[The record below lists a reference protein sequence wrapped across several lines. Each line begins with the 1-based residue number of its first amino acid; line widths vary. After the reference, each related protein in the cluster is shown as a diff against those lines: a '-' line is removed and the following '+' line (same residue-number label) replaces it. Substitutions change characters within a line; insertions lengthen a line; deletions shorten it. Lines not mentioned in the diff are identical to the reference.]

1 MSATCERILG
11 RLPEYG
17 REALPQEERRAV
29 REHLTSCAACRTEA
43 AAADPVLLFSALPP
57 ESVSAEDVATVVAS
71 VRAGMALRQAE
82 RRIERPSGRATDG
95 RVSRRSA
102 RVAAAAAVL
111 LLTLALPFGPNS
123 PKAPSPALVAGPSAA
138 DARLSTAAG
147 PSGPAGAGAGATV
160 YDFNPGAGEP
170 RVVWIVDGSLDI

>member
-1 MSATCERILG
+1 MSATCERIRG

-17 REALPQEERRAV
+17 REALPGEERRAV
-29 REHLTSCAACRTEA
+29 REHLAGCAACRAEA
-43 AAADPVLLFSALPP
+43 AAADPVLLFSALPS
-57 ESVSAEDVATVVAS
+57 ESVSAKDVATVVAS

-82 RRIERPSGRATDG
+82 RRIERPSGRATGG
-95 RVSRRSA
+95 RASRRSA

-123 PKAPSPALVAGPSAA
+123 PKAPLPAPVAGPAA
-138 DARLSTAAG
+138 AAARLSAAG
-147 PSGPAGAGAGATV
+147 PSGLAEAGGGATV